1 MKALVAVFRR
11 ELGSRIDSPSALVVT
26 LVFALVAQGL
36 FFFLGHPIGDLRL
49 PSFWAG
55 RVASLQVVFAWLPL
69 LFVGFVPALTMGA
82 WAEERAAGT
91 EELLLS
97 WPLSGLS
104 AAVAKFLAVWV
115 FLGVALLVTI
125 LPLAWVVSGLGDL
138 DWGVVW
144 CGLFGAFLL
153 GGACASVSL
162 LLSALFR
169 EQLAAFLASALL
181 LGLLWVAGLLV
192 GALPAALAELVY
204 YASPYAHFFDS
215 AARGVFDVRDLI
227 YHFAL
232 IAAGLIGTTLLVEGR
247 RWR

>member
-1 MKALVAVFRR
+1 MRGLVAVFRR
-11 ELGSRIDSPSALVVT
+11 EFGARLDAPSALVVT
-26 LVFALVAQGL
+26 LVFVLVAHGL
-36 FFFLGHPIGDLRL
+36 FFFMGHPIGDLRL
-49 PSFWAG
+49 PSFWVG
-55 RVASLQVVFAWLPL
+55 RVASLQVVFAWIPL

-82 WAEERAAGT
+82 WAEERATGT

-97 WPLSGLS
+97 WPLSGLVS
-104 AAVAKFLAVWV
+104 SLAKFLAVWL
-115 FLGVALLVTI
+115 FLGLALLITI
-125 LPLAWVVSGLGDL
+125 LPLALVVSTLGDL
-138 DWGVVW
+138 DWGVVG

-181 LGLLWVAGLLV
+181 LGVLWASGLLV
-192 GALPAALAELVY
+192 ANLPATLAEVVF

-215 AARGVFDVRDLI
+215 AARGVVDARDLV
-227 YHFAL
+227 YHGSL
-232 IAAGLIGTTLLVEGR
+232 IAAGIIGNPLLVEGR

>member
-1 MKALVAVFRR
+1 VRGLLPVFRR
-11 ELGSRIDSPSALVVT
+11 EFGARIDAPSALVVT

-36 FFFLGHPIGDLRL
+36 FFFMGHPIGDLRL

-55 RVASLQVVFAWLPL
+55 RVASLQVVFAWIPL

-82 WAEERAAGT
+82 WAEERATGT

-97 WPLSGLS
+97 WPLSGLAS
-104 AAVAKFLAVWV
+104 SLAKFLAVWL
-115 FLGVALLVTI
+115 FLGLALLVTI
-125 LPLAWVVSGLGDL
+125 LPLAVVVSSLGDL

-181 LGLLWVAGLLV
+181 LGLLWASGLLV
-192 GALPAALAELVY
+192 ANLPAALAEVVF

-215 AARGVFDVRDLI
+215 AARGVFDARDLV
-227 YHFAL
+227 YHGAL
-232 IAAGLIGTTLLVEGR
+232 IAAGIVGNTLLVEGR